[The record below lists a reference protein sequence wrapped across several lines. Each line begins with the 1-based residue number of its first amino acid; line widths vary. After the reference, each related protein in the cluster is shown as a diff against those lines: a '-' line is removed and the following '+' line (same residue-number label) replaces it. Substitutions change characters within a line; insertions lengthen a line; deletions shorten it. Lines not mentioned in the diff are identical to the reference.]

1 MSARIQTIDRRETFI
16 VGFLTVIAMAFMHSC
31 SMNQPKATAQV
42 EHSAPAPV
50 KTTPHVKEW
59 DI

>member
-1 MSARIQTIDRRETFI
+1 MSARVQTIDRRETFI
-16 VGFLTVIAMAFMHSC
+16 VGFLTVIALAFMHSC
-31 SMNQPKATAQV
+31 SMDQPKAIAQV

-50 KTTPHVKEW
+50 KTAPHVKQW